1 MEITGPLTA
10 NLCPANKLYIAK
22 LELGGGWG
30 GGDPKLHLKISLYN
44 CNYFFKSP
52 E

>member
-22 LELGGGWG
+22 LELQKKK
-30 GGDPKLHLKISLYN
+30 DPKLHLKISLYN
-44 CNYFFKSP
+44 CSYFLKSP